1 MNNSSANEKERT
13 YGERDNLISTTDPK
27 SYITFSNDKFC
38 EIAGYTQEELIGNPH
53 NIVRHPDMPKQA
65 FKNLWE
71 VIKTGKTWM
80 GPVKN
85 YCKGNKEYYWV
96 SAFVT
101 PIVDVNGRTIEYQS
115 VRTKPKREWV
125 ERAIEAY
132 AALRQDKTPSRL
144 RYPRFN
150 LGLISSVLS
159 ALLVV
164 FAGIHLAADMGAMS
178 IMMLVASLLL
188 LLSIF
193 MQRSRLQQVQKTA
206 KAGYDNPFME
216 FVYTS
221 KLDDY
226 SSIELAFI
234 KKEAELRSVV
244 ARSIDTS
251 TVVVNDAEKNLSD
264 TQTMKDNLTNQV
276 NETTQVAT
284 AVTEL
289 NHSIREV
296 ADSANASRELSTET
310 NNISSQAQ
318 ESVDKTIEVISQL
331 NAELESSKVTID
343 ELTSSTN
350 QIESILGVI
359 GSIADQTNLLALNA
373 AIEAARA
380 GEAGRGFAVVADEV
394 RSLASKTQ
402 SSTEEIRSMIA
413 NLQSAASKATTT
425 MESGSALSA
434 SCQEQ
439 AKETGD
445 LLITMNEMTLK
456 VSDASY
462 QIASAV
468 EEQADVTNL
477 VNESLE
483 SMQEISRKNSELS
496 DISVEKTNAL
506 VERVKNL
513 RSLMVQFQR

>member
-27 SYITFSNDKFC
+27 SYITFTNDKFC
-38 EIAGYTQEELIGNPH
+38 EIAGYTQEELLGNPH

-65 FKNLWE
+65 FKNLWD

-101 PIVDVNGRTIEYQS
+101 PILDVNGRIIEYQS
-115 VRTKPKREWV
+115 VRSKPKQEWV
-125 ERAIEAY
+125 NRAIDAY
-132 AALRQDKTPSRL
+132 AELRQDKTPSRL
-144 RYPRFN
+144 RFPRFN
-150 LGLISSVLS
+150 LGLISTVLS
-159 ALLVV
+159 ALLVAFSGV
-164 FAGIHLAADMGAMS
+164 SLATGMGAMS
-178 IMMLVASLLL
+178 IMMFAASLLL
-188 LLSIF
+188 FISTF
-193 MQRSRLQQVQKTA
+193 MHRSRLQQVQKTA
-206 KAGYDNPFME
+206 KAGNDNPLME

-226 SSIELAFI
+226 SAIELAFI

-251 TVVVNDAEKNLSD
+251 TEVCNGAEQTLSD

-318 ESVDKTIEVISQL
+318 ESVDKTIEVISKL

-483 SMQEISRKNSELS
+483 SMQEISRRNSELS
-496 DISVEKTNAL
+496 DVSVGKTNAL
-506 VERVKNL
+506 VDQVKNL
-513 RSLMVQFQR
+513 RSLMIQFQR

>member
-27 SYITFSNDKFC
+27 SYITFANDEFC
-38 EIAGYTQEELIGNPH
+38 EIAGYTEEELKGNPH

-65 FKNLWE
+65 FKHLWDAL
-71 VIKTGKTWM
+71 KAGKTWM

-85 YCKGNKEYYWV
+85 YCKGKKEYYWV

-101 PIVDVNGRTIEYQS
+101 PILDSHGRIIEYQS
-115 VRTKPKREWV
+115 VRSKPKREWV
-125 ERAIEAY
+125 QRAIDAY
-132 AALRQDKTPSRL
+132 ADLRQDNTPSRL
-144 RYPRFN
+144 RYPRVN
-150 LGLISSVLS
+150 WSSMSVLFS
-159 ALLVV
+159 SLMVLAS
-164 FAGIHLAADMGAMS
+164 GIHLTSDMGALS
-178 IMMLVASLLL
+178 IGMLVASLLL
-188 LLSIF
+188 CFSTF
-193 MQRSRLQQVQKTA
+193 VQRSRLQEIKDTA
-206 KAGYDNPFME
+206 KVADDNALME
-216 FVYTS
+216 VIYTD
-221 KLDDY
+221 KLDDF
-226 SSIELAFI
+226 SAIELAFI

-251 TVVVNDAEKNLSD
+251 TVVCNDAEKNLAD

-318 ESVDKTIEVISQL
+318 ESVDKTIEVITKL

-425 MESGSALSA
+425 MESGSALSS

-439 AKETGD
+439 AKETGE

-483 SMQEISRKNSELS
+483 SMQEISRTNSELS
-496 DISVEKTNAL
+496 DVSVEKTNAL

-513 RSLMVQFQR
+513 RALMIQFQR